1 MRPGRPFYCA
11 LLLDSELDSNLNC
24 FWPPPRGLEP
34 DQPWT
39 SLLTWKP
46 LLDFFYS
53 IPCTNHGRMHECHVL
68 ITTPGPSLCVLSLT
82 PSPPFFTSLPRCPLS
97 SASPLRPSNATMGV
111 SSITP
116 PLAPSSSPAVSS
128 SVCLVRILHHRTT
141 RQSALFGPQ
150 KMSCA
155 LF

>member
-1 MRPGRPFYCA
+1 MRRGRPFYCA

-24 FWPPPRGLEP
+24 FWPPPRGLDP

-68 ITTPGPSLCVLSLT
+68 ITRHNMNIATCWAQQSIYIFLQKSLRQKKHKGKISHIKDLLSNIMQIFVHRLYMIQLAT
-82 PSPPFFTSLPRCPLS
+82 YPKFSRITFLNFELKQKGVKLNSKFH
-97 SASPLRPSNATMGV
+97 SN
-111 SSITP
+111 
-116 PLAPSSSPAVSS
+116 L
-128 SVCLVRILHHRTT
+128 
-141 RQSALFGPQ
+141 
-150 KMSCA
+150 
-155 LF
+155 